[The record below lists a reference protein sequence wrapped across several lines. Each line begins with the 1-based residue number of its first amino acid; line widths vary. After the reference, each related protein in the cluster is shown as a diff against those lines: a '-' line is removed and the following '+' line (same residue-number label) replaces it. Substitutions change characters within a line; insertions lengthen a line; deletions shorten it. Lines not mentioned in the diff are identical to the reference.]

1 MWEAGPMTAR
11 VDVCLPDG
19 IRHHME
25 FTTGVSGEASL

>member
-19 IRHHME
+19 ILGSVVKR
-25 FTTGVSGEASL
+25 ACDL